1 MNKLKFFLI
10 AAVLVFTSGSA
21 MAQQKAGYIS
31 LDQVLAIMPEVAKID
46 SQMQKYQQDS
56 LNGEY
61 VNMFE
66 QYNYYDSLLTK
77 SDTSKMPS
85 AVLRQYRV
93 DRDNFAF
100 QIQNWQTI
108 AQNMYQQ
115 KQGVLL
121 QPVYNKVMTA
131 VRAVA
136 KEKGYTHVYDKQVFV
151 VAPDGDD
158 LIAAVAAKLKL
169 TVPPNMSGL
178 R

>member
-1 MNKLKFFLI
+1 MNKLKIFFI
-10 AAVLVFTSGSA
+10 AAVLVFMSGSA
-21 MAQQKAGYIS
+21 MSQQKSGYIS

-46 SQMQKYQQDS
+46 SQMQRYQQDS
-56 LNGEY
+56 LNLEY

-77 SDTSKMPS
+77 TDTAKMPA
-85 AVLRQYRV
+85 AVLRQYRI

-100 QIQNWQTI
+100 QIQNWQTL
-108 AQNMYQQ
+108 ASNMYQQ
-115 KQGVLL
+115 KQGTLL

-131 VRAVA
+131 IRAVA
-136 KEKGYTHVYDKQVFV
+136 KEKGYTHVYDKQVMI

-158 LIAAVAAKLKL
+158 LLAAVAAKLKL
-169 TVPPNMSGL
+169 QVPPNMSGL

>member
-1 MNKLKFFLI
+1 MNKFKLFLI

-21 MAQQKAGYIS
+21 MSQQKAGYIS
-31 LDQVLAIMPEVAKID
+31 LDQVLAIMPEVARID
-46 SQMQKYQQDS
+46 SQMQHYQQDS
-56 LNGEY
+56 LNGTY
-61 VNMFE
+61 INMFE

-77 SDTSKMPS
+77 TDTTKMPP
-85 AVLRQYRV
+85 AVLRQYHL

-115 KQGVLL
+115 KQGQLL
-121 QPVYNKVMTA
+121 QPVYNKIMVA
-131 VRAVA
+131 VRAIA

-158 LIAAVAAKLKL
+158 LLPAVAARLKL

>member
-1 MNKLKFFLI
+1 MNKLKKFLI
-10 AAVLVFTSGSA
+10 AAVLICTSGAA

-31 LDQVLAIMPEVAKID
+31 LDQVLAIMPEVNKID
-46 SQMQKYQQDS
+46 SQMQRFQQDS
-56 LNGEY
+56 LNLEY

-66 QYNYYDSLLTK
+66 QYEYYDSLLTK
-77 SDTSKMPS
+77 TDTTKILP
-85 AVLRQYRV
+85 AVRRQYRV

-115 KQGVLL
+115 KQGQLL
-121 QPVYNKVMTA
+121 QPVYARVMTA

-136 KEKGYTHVYDKQVFV
+136 KEKGYTHVYDKQVFI

-158 LIAAVAAKLKL
+158 LLAAVAAKLKL
-169 TVPPNMSGL
+169 TVPPNMAGL

>member
-1 MNKLKFFLI
+1 
-10 AAVLVFTSGSA
+10 
-21 MAQQKAGYIS
+21 
-31 LDQVLAIMPEVAKID
+31 
-46 SQMQKYQQDS
+46 
-56 LNGEY
+56 
-61 VNMFE
+61 
-66 QYNYYDSLLTK
+66 
-77 SDTSKMPS
+77 MPS

-115 KQGVLL
+115 KQGILL

-131 VRAVA
+131 IRAVA

-158 LIAAVAAKLKL
+158 LINAVAAKLKL